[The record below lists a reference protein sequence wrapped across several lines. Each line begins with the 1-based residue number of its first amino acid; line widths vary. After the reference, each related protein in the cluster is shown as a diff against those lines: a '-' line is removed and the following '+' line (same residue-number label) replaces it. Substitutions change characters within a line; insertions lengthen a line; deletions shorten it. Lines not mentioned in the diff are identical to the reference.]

1 MRLYYLKSKLG
12 LIWKE
17 HKGSAL
23 LGNTIEHL
31 ATGLLRRKIIYTG
44 GISPLSTSPL
54 TPLI

>member
-17 HKGSAL
+17 YEGSAL

-44 GISPLSTSPL
+44 GISPLSTGPL
-54 TPLI
+54 TPQI